1 MCGFGICPSLMATLS
16 NCLCGNFSESFLK
29 ETSDFGFLEDNQALK
44 KWMTKK
50 WKTKPIGLTWDL

>member
-1 MCGFGICPSLMATLS
+1 MWQFFRK
-16 NCLCGNFSESFLK
+16 FSQK
-29 ETSDFGFLEDNQALK
+29 TSDFGFLEDNQALK